1 MVAAAQP
8 ETARYEAILKLAQGG
23 MGTVY
28 VGAARGAF
36 GFRQLVAIKR
46 PHPHLFE
53 RAEFRR
59 EFLAEA
65 RLASQIHH
73 ANVVDVR
80 DVEVQGNSISLI
92 MDYIEGASVGDILVS
107 ASRGLCAVTPGV
119 AVRIALDAL
128 SGLHAAHE
136 LVNEAGQ
143 PLCLVHRDI
152 SPQNILVGVDGVSRV
167 TDFGVAKFAR
177 QNGHSTQDGAL
188 KGKLAYMAPEYLR
201 GERIDRRFDV
211 FAVGVVLWEMLTG
224 RRLFRG
230 EHEADTMNKVLNH
243 APEPVA
249 IKLGVAGEALDE
261 VLAVALNKDRTQRFD
276 SAFAMARALE
286 SAAGRAGLIVGYTE
300 VAELVRLAVGS
311 DLDERRGLIR
321 AKLASEP
328 QVPSSAL
335 DRIGT
340 PQDGVPTVSEPPAMK
355 GVSDTVAAPRGVFL
369 PLDTLRM
376 SAVPLPVAALPA
388 STLPSGGAEAPKL
401 PLPPPSQ
408 SSPSFAAST
417 TSDYQLPKKASFPVV
432 LAAVLGVAA
441 VAGALVAVL
450 VIKGSGSREQ
460 GPSQSSGVATQAPS
474 GGVAPVAATVSA
486 SAASAPS
493 SVPGTAPATAA
504 VVPTAKSGSTQI
516 APSPRGT
523 VKLPLPQA
531 SVAPAKSAA
540 AGPPPNPYA
549 N

>member
-80 DVEVQGNSISLI
+80 DVEVQGTSISLI
-92 MDYIEGASVGDILVS
+92 MDYIEGASVGDILVA
-107 ASRGLCAVTPGV
+107 ASRGLCAITPGV

-136 LVNEAGQ
+136 LVNETGQ

-261 VLAVALNKDRTQRFD
+261 VLAVALNKDRTHRFD

-286 SAAGRAGLIVGYTE
+286 SAAGRAGLIVGYTD
-300 VAELVRLAVGS
+300 VAQLVRLAVGS

-355 GVSDTVAAPRGVFL
+355 GVSDTVVAPRGVFL

-401 PLPPPSQ
+401 P
-408 SSPSFAAST
+408 SPSPAPSNPVFAAST
-417 TSDYQLPKKASFPVV
+417 TSDYHLPKKASFPVV

-450 VIKGSGSREQ
+450 VVKGSGSGERTTAQ
-460 GPSQSSGVATQAPS
+460 PSATVSQAPS
-474 GGVAPVAATVSA
+474 TAAALAAPNLPASVATGTGTTSALPA
-486 SAASAPS
+486 SA
-493 SVPGTAPATAA
+493 
-504 VVPTAKSGSTQI
+504 VPTAKPAST
-516 APSPRGT
+516 PVTPLPRGT
-523 VKLPLPQA
+523 VKLPPPPA

-540 AGPPPNPYA
+540 PGPPPNPY